1 MKSKKKKVLLYLVA
15 FILTLFISA
24 LVLYKGIYAKVYN
37 QTNTEQNTEIGSN
50 VDQISLEDIVQDMY
64 DFPNRFA
71 GTKSNALAGQYIRN
85 YFRETGLE
93 SYYDDGYYHSFYSEN
108 LKNSRYYML
117 NITGTVENVVGKIT
131 GKDSSRAVI
140 ITAHFDSF
148 LGKGIIDNA
157 SGIAVLLQ
165 ISQTI
170 SNKVQS
176 NEYPVDLIFVAF
188 NSEENGMVGSK
199 AFYDEIS
206 KDYTAFYNI
215 NIDCVGVANKPL
227 AFKNSHANSEALY
240 QDFLPFLEKY
250 KIPYRDILYAADQ
263 DGDPLGSSDHE
274 VFQDNG
280 HAAIILGEDEIRG
293 ITNTKKDKDIS
304 ILDFHELNR
313 LTDAVTDFILST
325 NGHIY

>member
-157 SGIAVLLQ
+157 
-165 ISQTI
+165 
-170 SNKVQS
+170 
-176 NEYPVDLIFVAF
+176 D
-188 NSEENGMVGSK
+188 
-199 AFYDEIS
+199 
-206 KDYTAFYNI
+206 
-215 NIDCVGVANKPL
+215 
-227 AFKNSHANSEALY
+227 
-240 QDFLPFLEKY
+240 
-250 KIPYRDILYAADQ
+250 
-263 DGDPLGSSDHE
+263 
-274 VFQDNG
+274 
-280 HAAIILGEDEIRG
+280 
-293 ITNTKKDKDIS
+293 ITNYFK
-304 ILDFHELNR
+304 
-313 LTDAVTDFILST
+313 
-325 NGHIY
+325 